1 MASTLTSRTIQ
12 DFGNERRRK
21 EKEKKVS
28 FAPFRLEVF
37 VPAHEVDGVGGEVAA
52 VDGERGALEPL
63 EQGKHRIAGAA
74 PHL

>member
-1 MASTLTSRTIQ
+1 MTQGISLS
-12 DFGNERRRK
+12 
-21 EKEKKVS
+21 
-28 FAPFRLEVF
+28 PFRLEVF

-74 PHL
+74 THLQYSSSLQAKE

>member
-1 MASTLTSRTIQ
+1 MASTLISSNYSGFWKWKEVESRT
-12 DFGNERRRK
+12 
-21 EKEKKVS
+21 